1 MIKGLSSKDV
11 ILHSFCSTDRVVV
24 KSLNISS
31 ARVQNDFQKLP
42 LGTVKRLAQKDWFI
56 SPKDLFLIISSGH
69 VHPYP

>member
-11 ILHSFCSTDRVVV
+11 ILHSVYSIDTVIV

-42 LGTVKRLAQKDWFI
+42 LGTLKRLVQKDWFI
-56 SPKDLFLIISSGH
+56 SPKDLFLII
-69 VHPYP
+69 